1 LTNPVHSLTNTGDL
15 TNAHPEIRITVAI
28 PTYNRAELL
37 RQALAGV
44 TRQDF
49 PADRYEVLVIDNN
62 SRDHTRDVIAAFAGA
77 TPVPRHVVETKQGLD
92 HARNRAI
99 AEARGEIIVFAD
111 DDILVESDW
120 LRQLTA
126 PLLADWGQ
134 KIGAVGGEVVP
145 VFPDGLPPWVAEW
158 HAPLAFRRDA
168 GPLPPHQS
176 PMGANLAFPRRV
188 FDRVSTFAIA
198 LDRAGR
204 NYFSGGDTEMLR
216 QVRAA
221 GFEVWFA
228 PAARVRHQMPAAR
241 TTFRY
246 ATRHAFDSARSRV
259 VDRVAEL
266 RAGHRPVAGY
276 LASRLAGNLAKAAG
290 FAVLAL
296 LNTLVFRIG
305 AAKQALVRAWRS
317 CGYLYQIPR
326 SACGRI

>member
-1 LTNPVHSLTNTGDL
+1 L

-44 TRQDF
+44 TRQDY
-49 PADRYEVLVIDNN
+49 PADRFEVLVIDNN
-62 SRDHTRDVIAAFAGA
+62 SRDHTREVIAAFAGA
-77 TPVPRHVVETKQGLD
+77 TPAPRHVLETRQGLD

-126 PLLADWGQ
+126 PLLTDWEQ

-168 GPLPPHQS
+168 GPLSPHQS

-198 LDRAGR
+198 LDRSGR
-204 NYFSGGDTEMLR
+204 NYFSGGDAEMIR
-216 QVRAA
+216 RVRAA

-228 PAARVRHQMPAAR
+228 PAARVRHQMPGAR

-246 ATRHAFDSARSRV
+246 AARHAFDSARSRV
-259 VDRVAEL
+259 VSRTAEL

-276 LASRLAGNLAKAAG
+276 LASRLATNLAKAAG
-290 FAVLAL
+290 LAVLAL
-296 LNTLVFRIG
+296 LNTLVFRSG

-326 SACGRI
+326 SMMGRM

>member
-1 LTNPVHSLTNTGDL
+1 LTNVSS
-15 TNAHPEIRITVAI
+15 EIRITVAV

-37 RQALAGV
+37 RQALAGI

-49 PADRYEVLVIDNN
+49 PAARYEVLVIDNN
-62 SRDHTRDVIAAFAGA
+62 SRDHTREVIAAFAGA
-77 TPVPRHVVETKQGLD
+77 TPAPRHVLETKQGLD
-92 HARNRAI
+92 HARNRAL

-126 PLLADWGQ
+126 PLLADWAH

-145 VFPDGLPPWVAEW
+145 VFPEGLPPWVAEW
-158 HAPLAFRRDA
+158 HAPLAFRSDA
-168 GPLPPHQS
+168 GPLLPHQS

-198 LDRAGR
+198 LDRSGR

-216 QVRAA
+216 RVRAA
-221 GFEVWFA
+221 GLEVWFA

-246 ATRHAFDSARSRV
+246 AARHAFDSARSRV
-259 VDRVAEL
+259 VGRVAEL
-266 RAGHRPVAGY
+266 RTGHRPVAGY

-290 FAVLAL
+290 LAGLAL
-296 LNTLVFRIG
+296 LNVLIFRTG

-317 CGYLYQIPR
+317 CGYLYQISR
-326 SACGRI
+326 SIFGRL